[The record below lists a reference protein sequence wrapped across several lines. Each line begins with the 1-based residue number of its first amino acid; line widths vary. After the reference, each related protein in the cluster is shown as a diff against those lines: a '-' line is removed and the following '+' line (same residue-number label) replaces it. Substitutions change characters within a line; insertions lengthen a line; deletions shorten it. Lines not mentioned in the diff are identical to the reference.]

1 MSASLVTDAS
11 DVIRDSVRDWNQYT
25 LTGGS
30 GAVLVTTVI
39 LVGAGAQR
47 RVAVGFIY
55 TLIVCQAG
63 EVVSVVGQVNQ
74 SGGSNLPMNAGRE
87 VLGVVVSVVLV
98 GGTPV
103 ETKSLEA

>member
-30 GAVLVTTVI
+30 GAVLVTTVV

-47 RVAVGFIY
+47 RGVVGFIY
-55 TLIVCQAG
+55 TLVVIQGG
-63 EVVSVVGQVNQ
+63 EVVG
-74 SGGSNLPMNAGRE
+74 
-87 VLGVVVSVVLV
+87 LV
-98 GGTPV
+98 GRV
-103 ETKSLEA
+103 D

>member
-30 GAVLVTTVI
+30 GAVLVTTVV
-39 LVGAGAQR
+39 LNGAGAQR

-55 TLIVCQAG
+55 TLVVIQGG
-63 EVVSVVGQVNQ
+63 EVVG
-74 SGGSNLPMNAGRE
+74 
-87 VLGVVVSVVLV
+87 LV
-98 GGTPV
+98 GRV
-103 ETKSLEA
+103 D

>member
-39 LVGAGAQR
+39 LNGAGAQR

-55 TLIVCQAG
+55 TLVVIQGG
-63 EVVSVVGQVNQ
+63 EVVG
-74 SGGSNLPMNAGRE
+74 
-87 VLGVVVSVVLV
+87 LV
-98 GGTPV
+98 GRV
-103 ETKSLEA
+103 D

>member
-30 GAVLVTTVI
+30 GAVLVTTVV

-47 RVAVGFIY
+47 RVVVGFIY
-55 TLIVCQAG
+55 TLVVIQGG
-63 EVVSVVGQVNQ
+63 EVVG
-74 SGGSNLPMNAGRE
+74 
-87 VLGVVVSVVLV
+87 LV
-98 GGTPV
+98 GRV
-103 ETKSLEA
+103 D